1 MFKLQELTELIRV
14 LQDPTRLRLLA
25 GLRQGELTVGEI
37 VRVTGLSQPRVSRH
51 LKLLCDARVVRRT
64 PDQNEVYYRAAMDD
78 DRRGL
83 VGDVLSSLSEDDPAI
98 ARDRQRLTAILDG
111 RQTRARALLAR
122 LGVRPLDARDSSRVS
137 AAVDAL
143 LAQRLP
149 HAANGVQLG
158 EMLTAILDGRQ
169 TRARALLARLGV
181 RPLDA
186 RDSSRVSAAVDALLA
201 QRLPHA
207 ANGVQLGEMLDIGTG
222 TGSMLRL
229 LANRARRTVAVDQ
242 SRDMR
247 LVARAT
253 VLSFGLA
260 NCTVRKGDM
269 YDLEFPDG
277 RFDLVIM
284 DRVLGTAAAPAAALG
299 EAARVMKDR
308 GHLLIVEAAGGLAG
322 EATLTGHLRHAGL
335 SPLGLQAAA
344 RQTALVALAAKTAA
358 SRQSPR

>member
-158 EMLTAILDGRQ
+158 EML
-169 TRARALLARLGV
+169 
-181 RPLDA
+181 
-186 RDSSRVSAAVDALLA
+186 
-201 QRLPHA
+201 
-207 ANGVQLGEMLDIGTG
+207 DIGTG

-308 GHLLIVEAAGGLAG
+308 GHLLIVEAAGALAG

-335 SPLGLQAAA
+335 SPRGLQAAA

>member
-158 EMLTAILDGRQ
+158 EML
-169 TRARALLARLGV
+169 
-181 RPLDA
+181 
-186 RDSSRVSAAVDALLA
+186 
-201 QRLPHA
+201 
-207 ANGVQLGEMLDIGTG
+207 DIGTG

-308 GHLLIVEAAGGLAG
+308 GHLLIVEAAGALAG

>member
-37 VRVTGLSQPRVSRH
+37 ARVTGLSQPRVSRH

-98 ARDRQRLTAILDG
+98 ARDRQR
-111 RQTRARALLAR
+111 
-122 LGVRPLDARDSSRVS
+122 
-137 AAVDAL
+137 
-143 LAQRLP
+143 
-149 HAANGVQLG
+149 
-158 EMLTAILDGRQ
+158 LTAILDGRQ

>member
-98 ARDRQRLTAILDG
+98 ARDRQR
-111 RQTRARALLAR
+111 
-122 LGVRPLDARDSSRVS
+122 
-137 AAVDAL
+137 
-143 LAQRLP
+143 
-149 HAANGVQLG
+149 
-158 EMLTAILDGRQ
+158 LTAILDGRQ